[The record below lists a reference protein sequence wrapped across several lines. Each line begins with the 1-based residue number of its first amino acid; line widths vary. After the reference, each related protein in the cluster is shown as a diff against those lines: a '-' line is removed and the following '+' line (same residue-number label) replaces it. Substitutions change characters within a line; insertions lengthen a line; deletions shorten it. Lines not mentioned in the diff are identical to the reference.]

1 MGDSRCDCEAV
12 QGLSPVNHHSKL
24 AGLLGTQ
31 STLILL
37 QTFLQRIAQNPV
49 SWLFCTGSTPAVL
62 LPKQCVGRDFY
73 REILV
78 IQIILFCKQY
88 ARLSKG
94 CEILHLLSPLTFLFY
109 QYEPLGSPPP
119 CSKPL
124 CLLPAFTLRSFSPRP
139 ITQSKSQ
146 HHRRWDRHSNLA
158 VTARGEMWHSG

>member
-1 MGDSRCDCEAV
+1 MTVKRYKV
-12 QGLSPVNHHSKL
+12 YHLSTTTAN
-24 AGLLGTQ
+24 LLG
-31 STLILL
+31 SWVHKVLSFCCRHFYRELL
-37 QTFLQRIAQNPV
+37 RIQLADC
-49 SWLFCTGSTPAVL
+49 FCTGSTPPVL

-94 CEILHLLSPLTFLFY
+94 CEILHLLSPFTFLFY
-109 QYEPLGSPPP
+109 QYEPLGSPP

-124 CLLPAFTLRSFSPRP
+124 CLLPAFSLRSFSPRP